1 MEQLVERV
9 SAALAAEYPGAPNGR
24 VREVPDRRSIRWYTT
39 IGLVDR
45 PLGTRGRTV
54 LYGPRHLLQLV
65 AIKRR
70 QAAGRTLAEIQEE
83 LAGASEETLAAV
95 ARVPERVLVLDEP
108 PPSPAPARGPFW
120 KASPPAPDPLS
131 FTADAFASAAEASPT
146 GTSSADTAQAAR
158 PATDAASA
166 GTAPIDTPADSST
179 TCGTS
184 GDGTSGGA
192 SRDSTPGDASRD
204 GTPGGASGDS
214 TPGDAS
220 RDGTPGGAS
229 RDSTPGGASGDGS
242 SAAGRAGSA
251 EPTGGTTRRELAAAL
266 DALGPQPYP
275 VLPLITGI
283 PLGGG
288 VILLLPRHT
297 TDLDRDDIAAAAR
310 PLLDL
315 LASRGLTD
323 GRTA

>member
-1 MEQLVERV
+1 MWTMEQLVERV

-95 ARVPERVLVLDEP
+95 ARVPGPVLDTGE
-108 PPSPAPARGPFW
+108 PSPAPQRPRPPFW
-120 KASPPAPDPLS
+120 KATPAAPDALS
-131 FTADAFASAAEASPT
+131 FDIDAFDSPTADLAASAEV
-146 GTSSADTAQAAR
+146 SSADAGEPEPRSGKAR
-158 PATDAASA
+158 
-166 GTAPIDTPADSST
+166 
-179 TCGTS
+179 
-184 GDGTSGGA
+184 
-192 SRDSTPGDASRD
+192 RD
-204 GTPGGASGDS
+204 
-214 TPGDAS
+214 
-220 RDGTPGGAS
+220 
-229 RDSTPGGASGDGS
+229 
-242 SAAGRAGSA
+242 
-251 EPTGGTTRRELAAAL
+251 LAAAL
-266 DALGPQPYP
+266 EALGPPPQPT
-275 VLPLITGI
+275 LPLITGV

>member
-1 MEQLVERV
+1 MWTMEQLVERV

-83 LAGASEETLAAV
+83 LGGASEETLAAV
-95 ARVPERVLVLDEP
+95 ARVPDRVLISDEP
-108 PPSPAPARGPFW
+108 PPSPPASRAPFW
-120 KASPPAPDPLS
+120 KAAPAAADPLS
-131 FTADAFASAAEASPT
+131 VDAYAPA
-146 GTSSADTAQAAR
+146 ADTD
-158 PATDAASA
+158 TD
-166 GTAPIDTPADSST
+166 TDDLDQEP
-179 TCGTS
+179 
-184 GDGTSGGA
+184 
-192 SRDSTPGDASRD
+192 
-204 GTPGGASGDS
+204 ASG
-214 TPGDAS
+214 A
-220 RDGTPGGAS
+220 
-229 RDSTPGGASGDGS
+229 
-242 SAAGRAGSA
+242 
-251 EPTGGTTRRELAAAL
+251 TRRELAAVLEAL
-266 DALGPQPYP
+266 DVRRPPM
-275 VLPLITGI
+275 LPLITGV
-283 PLGGG
+283 PLGDG

-297 TDLDRDDIAAAAR
+297 ADLDRDDIAAAAR

-323 GRTA
+323 GRTS

>member
-1 MEQLVERV
+1 MWTMEQLVERV

-95 ARVPERVLVLDEP
+95 ARVPDRVLDTGE
-108 PPSPAPARGPFW
+108 PSPAPQRPRPPFW
-120 KASPPAPDPLS
+120 KAVPAGPDPLS
-131 FTADAFASAAEASPT
+131 FDIDAFDSPAANL
-146 GTSSADTAQAAR
+146 
-158 PATDAASA
+158 AASA
-166 GTAPIDTPADSST
+166 EVPSADA
-179 TCGTS
+179 GEPEPRS
-184 GDGTSGGA
+184 GKA
-192 SRDSTPGDASRD
+192 
-204 GTPGGASGDS
+204 
-214 TPGDAS
+214 
-220 RDGTPGGAS
+220 
-229 RDSTPGGASGDGS
+229 
-242 SAAGRAGSA
+242 
-251 EPTGGTTRRELAAAL
+251 RRELAAAIE
-266 DALGPQPYP
+266 ALGPPSQPT
-275 VLPLITGI
+275 LPLITGV

>member
-83 LAGASEETLAAV
+83 LGGASEETLAAV
-95 ARVPERVLVLDEP
+95 ARVPDRVLVSDEP
-108 PPSPAPARGPFW
+108 LPSAPASRSPFW
-120 KASPPAPDPLS
+120 KAAPAAADPLS
-131 FTADAFASAAEASPT
+131 FDAYASTA
-146 GTSSADTAQAAR
+146 ADTDEPDPE
-158 PATDAASA
+158 PA
-166 GTAPIDTPADSST
+166 
-179 TCGTS
+179 
-184 GDGTSGGA
+184 GGV
-192 SRDSTPGDASRD
+192 
-204 GTPGGASGDS
+204 
-214 TPGDAS
+214 
-220 RDGTPGGAS
+220 
-229 RDSTPGGASGDGS
+229 
-242 SAAGRAGSA
+242 
-251 EPTGGTTRRELAAAL
+251 TRRELAATLEAL
-266 DALGPQPYP
+266 DARRPPM
-275 VLPLITGI
+275 LPLITGV
-283 PLGGG
+283 PLGDG

-297 TDLDRDDIAAAAR
+297 SHLDRDDIAAAAR

-323 GRTA
+323 GRTS

>member
-1 MEQLVERV
+1 MWTMEQLVERV

-95 ARVPERVLVLDEP
+95 ARVPDRVLGAGEP
-108 PPSPAPARGPFW
+108 PLSPQPPRPPFW
-120 KASPPAPDPLS
+120 KAAPAAPDALT
-131 FTADAFASAAEASPT
+131 FDADAFAFPAEASY
-146 GTSSADTAQAAR
+146 D
-158 PATDAASA
+158 
-166 GTAPIDTPADSST
+166 
-179 TCGTS
+179 
-184 GDGTSGGA
+184 
-192 SRDSTPGDASRD
+192 PG
-204 GTPGGASGDS
+204 
-214 TPGDAS
+214 
-220 RDGTPGGAS
+220 
-229 RDSTPGGASGDGS
+229 
-242 SAAGRAGSA
+242 
-251 EPTGGTTRRELAAAL
+251 EPEPRTGTTRQELAAAL
-266 DALGPQPYP
+266 EALGPPSQP
-275 VLPLITGI
+275 VLPLITGV

>member
-65 AIKRR
+65 AIKRQ
-70 QAAGRTLAEIQEE
+70 QAAGLTLAEIQAA
-83 LAGASEETLAAV
+83 LSGASEDTLATV
-95 ARVPERVLVLDEP
+95 ARVPEDLLATATP
-108 PPSPAPARGPFW
+108 PAATTPRAQFW
-120 KASPPAPDPLS
+120 KASPTQSDAPAQQAADSAPGSTRRALAATLAGLPPAP
-131 FTADAFASAAEASPT
+131 
-146 GTSSADTAQAAR
+146 SSAD
-158 PATDAASA
+158 
-166 GTAPIDTPADSST
+166 
-179 TCGTS
+179 
-184 GDGTSGGA
+184 
-192 SRDSTPGDASRD
+192 
-204 GTPGGASGDS
+204 
-214 TPGDAS
+214 
-220 RDGTPGGAS
+220 
-229 RDSTPGGASGDGS
+229 
-242 SAAGRAGSA
+242 
-251 EPTGGTTRRELAAAL
+251 
-266 DALGPQPYP
+266 
-275 VLPLITGI
+275 LITGV

-288 VILLLPRHT
+288 VVLLLPRHV
-297 TDLDRDDIAAAAR
+297 TDLDRDDIAEAAQ